1 MKQKIKNLKRRWRK
15 LAKNQRRLIAF
26 LAVLAVIDL
35 SFSPLST
42 LWLSVIVF
50 YEVLNIIQLRKE
62 QYYFYCMGRSRSRDL
77 SIYMLGNRIRLLD
90 ELMESTNKYADLLLK
105 YNNLRAA
112 HNKLL
117 RRRRKENNQ

>member
-1 MKQKIKNLKRRWRK
+1 MFI
-15 LAKNQRRLIAF
+15 IF
-26 LAVLAVIDL
+26 TD
-35 SFSPLST
+35 
-42 LWLSVIVF
+42 
-50 YEVLNIIQLRKE
+50 IIQFRKE
-62 QYYFYCMGRSRSRDL
+62 QYYFYRMGRCRNLR
-77 SIYMLGNRIRLLD
+77 NRIRLLD